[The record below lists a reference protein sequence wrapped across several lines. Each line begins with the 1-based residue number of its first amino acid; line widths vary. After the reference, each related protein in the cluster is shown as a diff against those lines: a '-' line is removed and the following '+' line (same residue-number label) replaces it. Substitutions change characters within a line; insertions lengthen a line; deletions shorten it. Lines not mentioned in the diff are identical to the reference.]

1 MAEAGLEVVGRWV
14 FFQAWGHPNV
24 RATHRTTFEIT
35 SDDYLTPRGDCI
47 IGIRSS
53 VTPRSLPQWFKSLAR
68 SRDSIIIVVLCSG
81 GVCDTA
87 VGRGHPGLSF
97 GDGRRMVFR
106 RSSHVGPETV
116 MIGSSK
122 AATDLRRD
130 LVEVLR
136 RGAVLRVGMTVVR
149 RSEVEGGGLQPPSAG
164 PQYDS
169 DGRAGAR
176 GVLN

>member
-1 MAEAGLEVVGRWV
+1 M
-14 FFQAWGHPNV
+14 
-24 RATHRTTFEIT
+24 
-35 SDDYLTPRGDCI
+35 
-47 IGIRSS
+47 
-53 VTPRSLPQWFKSLAR
+53 TPRSLPQWFKSLAR

-149 RSEVEGGGLQPPSAG
+149 RSEVEGGGCSPPPRAPNMIAMGGRG
-164 PQYDS
+164 P
-169 DGRAGAR
+169 GAF
-176 GVLN
+176 